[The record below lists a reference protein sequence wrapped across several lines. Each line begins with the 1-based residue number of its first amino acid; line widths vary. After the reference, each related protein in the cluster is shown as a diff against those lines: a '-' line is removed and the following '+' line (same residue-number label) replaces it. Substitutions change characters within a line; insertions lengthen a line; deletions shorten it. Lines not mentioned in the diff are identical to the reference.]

1 MFDTFRRSWEIITQS
16 YAVLKKQ
23 KTLVLFP
30 ILSGIAC
37 LLVVISFVA
46 PMLAMPDLMQ
56 KISNKGNDPQ
66 QRNIIFGVVGFA
78 FYFINYF
85 IIIFFNAAL
94 ASCAVMHF
102 KGIEPTLGDGLSAAG
117 RRLPQI
123 LGWALVAATV
133 GMILR
138 AIQDR
143 SEWLGRIVVG
153 MLGLVWTAVTY
164 LVVPVLAVEGK
175 GPIDALKRSSELL
188 RRTWGEGLAGGLS
201 FGLIGFLL
209 VLPGILLI
217 FGGAMAGAA
226 IQNTPLMIV
235 GIVLGVI
242 YLLVTSIILSTLKQI
257 YIAGL
262 YLYAAEGVMP
272 GGYSPELVQEA
283 FQKK

>member
-138 AIQDR
+138 AIQER
-143 SEWLGRIVVG
+143 SEWVGRIVVG
-153 MLGLVWTAVTY
+153 MLGLVWSAVTY

-175 GPIDALKRSSELL
+175 GPIDSLKRSSELL

-226 IQNTPLMIV
+226 IQNTALMIV
-235 GIVLGVI
+235 GVVLGVI
-242 YLLVTSIILSTLKQI
+242 YLLVTSIVLSTLKQI

-283 FQKK
+283 FHKK

>member
-1 MFDTFRRSWEIITQS
+1 MFDSFSRSWEMISQS

-23 KTLVLFP
+23 KTLVVFP

-37 LLVVISFVA
+37 LIVAVSFIA
-46 PMLAMPDLMQ
+46 PILAMPDLFQ
-56 KISNKGNDPQ
+56 KVARKGGDPEA
-66 QRNIIFGVVGFA
+66 RNWIFAIGGFL

-94 ASCAVMHF
+94 AACAVMHF
-102 KGIEPTLGDGLSAAG
+102 KGIDPTLGDGLSAAG

-123 LGWALVAATV
+123 LGWAFVAATV

-143 SEWLGRIVVG
+143 SEWIGKLIVG
-153 MLGLVWTAVTY
+153 FLGLAWTAVTY

-175 GPIDALKRSSELL
+175 GPIDALKRSGELL
-188 RRTWGEGLAGGLS
+188 RRTWGEGLAGGLTM
-201 FGLIGFLL
+201 GLVGFLL
-209 VLPGILLI
+209 TLPGLLLI
-217 FGGAMAGAA
+217 FAGAMGGAAM
-226 IQNTPLMIV
+226 QNMMLG
-235 GIVLGVI
+235 GIGIALGVI
-242 YLLVTSIILSTLKQI
+242 YLVVISIVLSTLKQI

-272 GGYSPELVQEA
+272 NGFSPDLVQEA
-283 FQKK
+283 FHKK

>member
-1 MFDTFRRSWEIITQS
+1 MFATFQRSWEMISQS

-30 ILSGIAC
+30 ILSGVAC

-46 PMLAMPDLMQ
+46 PILAMPDLMQ
-56 KISNKGNDPQ
+56 KLSNKGNDPQ

-94 ASCAVMHF
+94 ATCAVMHF
-102 KGIEPTLGDGLSAAG
+102 KGMEPTLGDGLSAAG

-138 AIQDR
+138 AIQER
-143 SEWLGRIVVG
+143 SEWVGRLVVG

-175 GPIDALKRSSELL
+175 GPIDSLKRSSELL

-209 VLPGILLI
+209 VLPGIILI

-226 IQNTPLMIV
+226 INNTPLMIA
-235 GIVLGVI
+235 GFVLGAV
-242 YLLVTSIILSTLKQI
+242 YLLVTSIVLSTLKQI

-283 FQKK
+283 FHKK